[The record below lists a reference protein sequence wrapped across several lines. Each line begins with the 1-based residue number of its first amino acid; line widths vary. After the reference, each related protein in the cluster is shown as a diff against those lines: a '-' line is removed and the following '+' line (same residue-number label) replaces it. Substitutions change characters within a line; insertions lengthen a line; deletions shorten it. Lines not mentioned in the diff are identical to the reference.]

1 LQLKALKCAKPTKG
15 LAGGNKSNEAE
26 EGEGKMHHESDQ
38 RAVRI
43 SIQGIVQGVGFR
55 PFVYQLASRHNLKGW
70 VCNTSRDVKIEAEG
84 SADAVGEFLIR
95 LKTEAPPRSRIDAM
109 EHEDTK
115 PAGYTTFEIRKSIRE
130 EGQYQLVSPDIATCE
145 PCRTELFDP
154 DDRRYG
160 YPFINCTNC
169 GPRLTIIKDIPYD
182 RPMTTMAPFKMC
194 PDCQREDDDPMNRRF
209 HAQPNCCPRCGPHVE
224 ILDQGGNSIAS
235 GNPIVDSA
243 RFLTD
248 GKIVAIKGIGGFLLA
263 CDATDEEA
271 VKRLRHRKRRTFK
284 PFAVM
289 VQNLETARQVCS
301 LSPEEADLIASP
313 KAPIVLLRLRTSGI
327 IAPSVAPNLRYLG
340 LMLPYT
346 PLHHL
351 LMKEAGRPLVMTSGN
366 LSEEPIV
373 GDNDEALERLSAI
386 ADAFL
391 VHNRDIYARCD
402 DSVAMVEGGEVCLL
416 RRARGYAPD
425 PLSLHFKAREVLACG
440 AEYKNTFCMTKDRY
454 AFLSQHVGDMDNLET
469 LSHFEKMLD
478 LYKKLFRL
486 NPRIVACD
494 KHPDYLASRY
504 AREVQEKDGS
514 IHLVP
519 VQHHHAHIVSCM
531 VENAVTS
538 PVLGVALDG
547 TGYGDDGAIWGS
559 EFLLA
564 DYHRFSR
571 LAHFEYL
578 PLPGGDGAVKRPYR
592 IAVSY
597 LYSLLGEEAL
607 NRDWSFLREIDPFEV
622 RLLKD
627 QIDKRINAPLTSSAG
642 RLFDAVSAL
651 LGIRKEID
659 YEGQAAVELEMA
671 GTGADLDGSH
681 YFFRIDNQD
690 GMRVVRLRDLFE
702 GVISD
707 LLSGVPKAVIS
718 VKFHHTLA
726 RVIGTVCRLL
736 ADDHR
741 IKRVAVSGGVFQNR
755 MLLNLTKT
763 RLREEGLEVITHKH
777 VPCND
782 GCISLGQAVV
792 ANFLVG
798 AG

>member
-1 LQLKALKCAKPTKG
+1 MRQEP
-15 LAGGNKSNEAE
+15 E
-26 EGEGKMHHESDQ
+26 Q
-38 RAVRI
+38 RAVEI
-43 SIQGIVQGVGFR
+43 SIRGVVQGVGFR

-84 SADAVGEFLIR
+84 PAEAVRLFLLQ

-109 EHEDTK
+109 EHKDIERT
-115 PAGYTTFEIRKSIRE
+115 GYTVFEIRKSIRE
-130 EGQYQLVSPDIATCE
+130 EGQYQLISPDIATCD

-154 DDRRYG
+154 GDRRFG

-194 PDCQREDDDPMNRRF
+194 PECQREYDDPMNRRF

-224 ILDQGGNSIAS
+224 ILDHSGARIDS
-235 GNPIVDSA
+235 GNPVPQSA
-243 RFLTD
+243 GFLRQ
-248 GKIVAIKGIGGFLLA
+248 GKIVAVKGIGGYLLA
-263 CDATDEEA
+263 CDATDEDA
-271 VKRLRHRKRRTFK
+271 VKRLRRRKRRAFK

-289 VQNLETARQVCS
+289 VENVEAARQVCH
-301 LSPEEADLIASP
+301 LSAQEEDLMASP
-313 KAPIVLLRLRTSGI
+313 KSPIVLLKLRTSGV

-340 LMLPYT
+340 VMLPYT

-373 GDNDEALERLSAI
+373 GDNDEAMEKLSAI
-386 ADAFL
+386 ADVFL

-402 DSVAMVEGGEVCLL
+402 DSVAMVEGGEVCLI

-425 PLSLHFKAREVLACG
+425 PIPLHFKAREVLACG
-440 AEYKNTFCMTKDRY
+440 AEYKNTFCMTKDQY
-454 AFLSQHVGDMDNLET
+454 AFMSQHVGDMDNLET

-478 LYKKLFRL
+478 LYQKLFRL
-486 NPRIVACD
+486 EPRIVACD
-494 KHPDYLASRY
+494 KHPDYLASHY
-504 AREVQEKDGS
+504 AREIQEKDSS
-514 IHLVP
+514 IRLIP

-531 VENAVTS
+531 VENAMTS
-538 PVLGVALDG
+538 PVLGVAFDG

-559 EFLLA
+559 EFLLV
-564 DYHRFSR
+564 DYERFSR
-571 LAHFEYL
+571 LARFEYV
-578 PLPGGDGAVKRPYR
+578 PLPGGDAAVKRPYR

-597 LYSLLGEEAL
+597 LYSLLGIEAL
-607 NRDWSFLREIDPFEV
+607 HRDWPFLRGIDPFEV

-627 QIDKRINAPLTSSAG
+627 QIDKRINAPLTCSAG

-651 LGIRKEID
+651 LGIRKEIE
-659 YEGQAAVELEMA
+659 YEGQAAIELEMV
-671 GTGADLDGSH
+671 GTGAEFDGKRYPFH
-681 YFFRIDNQD
+681 IDNRD
-690 GMRVVRLRDLFE
+690 GMRVVRLSELLE
-702 GVISD
+702 GVTSD
-707 LLSGVPKAVIS
+707 LLRGVPKAVIS
-718 VKFHHTLA
+718 VKFHHTMA
-726 RVIGTVCRLL
+726 HIIGALCRLM
-736 ADDHR
+736 AHDHG
-741 IKRVAVSGGVFQNR
+741 IKQVAISGGVFQNR

-763 RLREEGLEVITHKH
+763 RLLEEGLEAMTHKH

-798 AG
+798 ANQ